1 MPVCA
6 AASHNAVMRHAPIDQ
21 AVFRAHRDALRAL
34 LPAGSLVVVHAAD
47 VLPTTGDGT
56 LRLVPAADLFHL
68 TGIEQEE
75 SVLVLAPD
83 AVDPASREM
92 LFIRQ
97 PSETLAIW
105 EGHKLSKEEAQAISG
120 VAKVRWLSDLP
131 HALHALMCE
140 SERVFLNANEHE
152 RASLDVEPRDT
163 RLARQLIARYP
174 LHRFERLAP
183 LMRRLRAVKSP
194 AEVDLLKKAIEITDA
209 GLRRALAILK
219 PGVME
224 YALEAEL
231 LGEFARHRA
240 RMGYEPIVASGK
252 NACVL
257 HYVENAAECRDG
269 ELVLI
274 DVGASYANYSA
285 DLTRT
290 YPVNG
295 RFTPRQRA
303 VYDAVLRV
311 MRAATARL
319 RPGLT
324 PRDWKR
330 AAQLDMNEELLT
342 LGLITKNDVTKDTP
356 DDPACR
362 KYFMHGLGHS
372 LGLGVHDLAPVN
384 GPFEAGWV
392 VTVEPGIYI
401 PDEGLGVRLEN
412 DLLVTPD
419 GCVDLCAHVPIEADD
434 IESLIRP

>member
-1 MPVCA
+1 
-6 AASHNAVMRHAPIDQ
+6 MRHAPIDPT
-21 AVFRAHRDALRAL
+21 VFRAHRDALRAL
-34 LPAGSLVVVHAAD
+34 LPAGSVVVVHAAD
-47 VLPTTGDGT
+47 VLPTNGDGT
-56 LRLVPAADLFHL
+56 LRLVPAADLFYL

-97 PSETLAIW
+97 PSEVLAIW
-105 EGHKLSKEEAQAISG
+105 EGRKLSKDEATAISG
-120 VAKVRWLSDLP
+120 VVKIRWLADLP
-131 HALHALMCE
+131 AALHALLGE
-140 SERVFLNANEHE
+140 SQQVFLNANEHE
-152 RASLDVEPRDT
+152 RASVDVEPRDT

-183 LMRRLRAVKSP
+183 LLRRLRAVKSP
-194 AEVDLLKKAIEITDA
+194 AEVDLIRKAIDITDA
-209 GLRRALAILK
+209 GLRRVLGTLA
-219 PGVME
+219 PGVTE
-224 YALEAEL
+224 YELEAEL
-231 LGEFARHRA
+231 LGEFTRRRA
-240 RMGYEPIVASGK
+240 RMGYEPIVAAGK

-257 HYVENAAECRDG
+257 HYVDNDAECRTGD
-269 ELVLI
+269 LVLI

-295 RFTPRQRA
+295 RFTARQRA

-311 MRAATARL
+311 LRSATARL
-319 RPGLT
+319 RPGVT

-342 LGLITKNDVTKDTP
+342 LGLLTKDDVAKDTP
-356 DDPACR
+356 EEPACR

-372 LGLGVHDLAPVN
+372 LGLGVHDLAPAN
-384 GPFEAGWV
+384 GPFEPGWV

-412 DLLVTPD
+412 DLLVTVD
-419 GCVDLCAHVPIEADD
+419 GCVDLCAHVPIEADE
-434 IESLIRP
+434 IESLLRR